1 MAILGAI
8 PHHDMVP
15 HSSALTPYA
24 WTGLGALSVVLD
36 PGSVK
41 SYDNEVE
48 YAKAR
53 GEDLRTKKPHRCNDR
68 LEDFIQVGISMSCCM
83 EHSYTASDM

>member
-1 MAILGAI
+1 MPPKLQKLSSQAPDALHNIITRGFMAVL
-8 PHHDMVP
+8 
-15 HSSALTPYA
+15 
-24 WTGLGALSVVLD
+24 GLGALSVVLD

-48 YAKAR
+48 YAKAK

-68 LEDFIQVGISMSCCM
+68 LEDFIQVGYKI
-83 EHSYTASDM
+83 